1 MGSSDAIESPPSE
14 HGGKLL
20 SASARGRCHATT
32 QCSLPWL
39 SYAALTAHAPSS
51 AAHMREAAEKTRMSS
66 AAHSS
71 VAHTSAAETAER
83 PQLGHVGVQ
92 CERSWSGH
100 SVADVST
107 TEPSAHPAPIASAH
121 RHVAAS
127 SRDAKLE
134 MVCAL
139 EAVCARHADV
149 RALARH
155 TCAEYLRL
163 RPSAHTAAALLIQS
177 GARAYVHMRRARHG
191 LLQRANGV
199 PKASVRRGGPICAD
213 TPATA
218 VAPTTSSSPP
228 SMEDASRSLSYP
240 LLPMGGVPAAEVAL
254 GGEAALEQET
264 ALEALQWAVK
274 TTAEGRIFYFNKLSK
289 ERTWR
294 KPQALKDTSVA
305 GRSERTRA
313 LRGTLKQPKLSGVR
327 PSAGLSGGL
336 SGVPSGVGGFESVAS
351 RRGAEGG
358 ARPEQTPLDKDG
370 YHVRPVGLE
379 RAYQNIG
386 GGGEYRQKFVIKPEP
401 AVVGAT
407 EVLKFAAAS
416 MPPPPPPS
424 GRRRKT
430 ACEYLL

>member
-1 MGSSDAIESPPSE
+1 MFLGTAAVSQGAYKEPKSYGHSGIRFLTCAHFSASQLAQAMGKGSGVKPPEEPRAAADGEPSERPSMGSSDAIESPPSE

-71 VAHTSAAETAER
+71 AAHSSVAHSSVAHSSAAETAER

-107 TEPSAHPAPIASAH
+107 TVPSAPPAPIASVH

-139 EAVCARHADV
+139 EAVCARHADI
-149 RALARH
+149 RALARR

-177 GARAYVHMRRARHG
+177 GARAYVHMRRARQG
-191 LLQRANGV
+191 LRQRANGV

-218 VAPTTSSSPP
+218 VAPTTTSSSPP

-240 LLPMGGVPAAEVAL
+240 LLPLGGVPAAEVAL

-264 ALEALQWAVK
+264 ASEALQWAVK
-274 TTAEGRIFYFNKLSK
+274 TTAEGRVFYFNKLSK

-294 KPQALKDTSVA
+294 KPQALKA
-305 GRSERTRA
+305 
-313 LRGTLKQPKLSGVR
+313 
-327 PSAGLSGGL
+327 
-336 SGVPSGVGGFESVAS
+336 
-351 RRGAEGG
+351 
-358 ARPEQTPLDKDG
+358 
-370 YHVRPVGLE
+370 
-379 RAYQNIG
+379 
-386 GGGEYRQKFVIKPEP
+386 
-401 AVVGAT
+401 AV
-407 EVLKFAAAS
+407 
-416 MPPPPPPS
+416 
-424 GRRRKT
+424 
-430 ACEYLL
+430 